1 MNKNFYRIVFNKTRG
16 LFVVVSE
23 IVKSHQATTSCNR
36 KAKKADI
43 NQNLDN
49 NTKFSTLKPL
59 VFLSYVALGMIS
71 IVGTSYA
78 KSIVVD
84 QSANQNQRPI
94 VKELQN
100 GTTQINITAPSK
112 NGVSHNKYTQFD
124 VSKKG
129 VILNNA
135 TGGTNTQLAGI
146 VNGNPLLQN
155 SAKVILNEVNSN
167 NISQL
172 NGYIEVAGQKAQV
185 VIANPAG
192 ITCDG
197 CGFINADRVTL
208 TTGKPIVTNGNLDG
222 YLVEKGQIQITGNG
236 LNNTGQDY
244 SDLIARSVNINAKLW
259 ANKEINVITGKAKV
273 SADLKHIDKQG
284 IDNNVGQPEFGI
296 DVSRL
301 GGMYADKIRMVGTEH
316 GVGVRNN
323 GTLLAN
329 AGTLTVTNDGKVI
342 NAGYISSAQNL
353 EFKTTYG
360 GIENHSTIESSKNIV
375 LSSKAEIKNVDRLN
389 AQGDITL
396 NAESWVGN
404 QGLISSGKQITTTS
418 KEFDNSY
425 SANIKAQ
432 NLKIDANMAK
442 NTGNINVNDTI
453 NLLANQFENNK
464 KLAAKKEVTINSRK
478 FKNDWKG
485 KIESNNIK
493 IFGDEFVNYGQL
505 VADNRL
511 TMNVKSITNL
521 NELVGRN
528 EIRINSIEFSNKKDG
543 IINAYDA
550 EVITQNFDS
559 DGTILTGAL
568 DISAEINYNN
578 GINGKIIADYFKLI
592 NPHKSVNEGL
602 IDVGYFYELGSDFI
616 NTAFGK
622 IKVGELYANND
633 YFENK
638 GSVYSSSKIIVE
650 SNDFYNNGQFDAIKT
665 LKVNQNKNFKN
676 DWQGTINANLIDF
689 DQQIV
694 NESFSNFGSIQS
706 KDQIK
711 IKSKDFYNQGK
722 ILAKHELSIQGDKL
736 KNEMN
741 ASISA
746 DKIDLSGT
754 TLENKGLITAQDSL
768 NIGVKQLYN
777 KFKLLSDENLDINTS
792 YFSNEG
798 NESIVKADLVT
809 IFADKLDN
817 HSTFNAT
824 NDLQIIVSNIYNQG
838 RFTSN
843 NHIGIYSADFKN
855 DWAAHVDA
863 DKLDIAG
870 GKMHNMNEIKA
881 NRYITINVSDFYNNK
896 SLFTFGNLEIG
907 GTNFKND
914 WYGVIKAENLDI
926 LSTQLSNYGKFETSN
941 LMNIVTKKFYNY
953 GRVDSDMHIW
963 LYADYFRNDWKAVM
977 NANYIKTKVTNIENY
992 GSIKGII
999 NDENQL

>member
-23 IVKSHQATTSCNR
+23 IVKSHQAISRCSR
-36 KAKKADI
+36 KAKKTDI
-43 NQNLDN
+43 KQNSN
-49 NTKFSTLKPL
+49 NDTKYCTLKPL
-59 VFLSYVALGMIS
+59 AFLSYIALGMVS
-71 IVGTSYA
+71 IVGTTYA
-78 KSIVVD
+78 KGIVVD
-84 QSANQNQRPI
+84 PLANQNQRPV

-100 GTTQINITAPSK
+100 GTTQINIVAPSR

-135 TGGTNTQLAGI
+135 TGGTNTQLAGNI
-146 VNGNPLLQN
+146 NGNPLLQN

-185 VIANPAG
+185 IIANPAG

-197 CGFINADRVTL
+197 CGFINADRATL

-453 NLLANQFENNK
+453 NLLADQFENNK
-464 KLAAKKEVTINSRK
+464 KLAAKKEVAINSRK

-485 KIESNNIK
+485 KIESDNIK
-493 IFGDEFVNYGQL
+493 IFGDQFVNYGQL

-511 TMNVKSITNL
+511 TLNVKQITNL
-521 NELVGRN
+521 NELVGRK
-528 EIRINSIEFSNKKDG
+528 EIRISSDDFFNKKSG
-543 IINAYDA
+543 IINSNYV
-550 EVITQNFDS
+550 EVVTKNFDS
-559 DGTILTGAL
+559 DGTISVEGL
-568 DISAEINYNN
+568 DLRAQENFNN
-578 GINGKIIADYFKLI
+578 GVNGKLIADYVNLESI
-592 NPHKSVNEGL
+592 KSVNEGL
-602 IDVGYFYELGSDFI
+602 IDVIYLNESASKFI
-616 NTAFGK
+616 NTAFGNIK
-622 IKVGELYANND
+622 IDTLNGFND

-638 GSVYSSSKIIVE
+638 GSIYSSNELMLQSK
-650 SNDFYNNGQFDAIKT
+650 DFYNNGQFDARRNVRIS
-665 LKVNQNKNFKN
+665 QNKNFKN
-676 DWQGTINANLIDF
+676 DWHGTIKANLINIYE
-689 DQQIV
+689 QTV
-694 NESFSNFGSIQS
+694 NDSFSNYGTIQS
-706 KDQIK
+706 EDQIK
-711 IKSKDFYNQGK
+711 IKSKDFYNQGQ
-722 ILAKHELSIQGDKL
+722 ILAKHELNIQAEKQ

-741 ASISA
+741 ASINS
-746 DKIDLSGT
+746 DKINLSGT

-768 NIGVKQLYN
+768 NIVVKQLYN

-798 NESIVKADLVT
+798 NESLVKADLVT
-809 IFADKLDN
+809 IFANKLDN

-824 NDLQIIVSNIYNQG
+824 NDLQIIVNNIYNQG

-855 DWAAHVDA
+855 DWAGHVDA

-881 NRYITINVSDFYNNK
+881 NRYITINVNDFYNNK
-896 SLFTFGNLEIG
+896 TLFTFGDLEIG

-914 WYGVIKAENLDI
+914 WYGLIKAENLDI

-941 LMNIVTKKFYNY
+941 LMNIVTKNFYNY

-977 NANYIKTKVTNIENY
+977 NAKYIKTKVNHIENY
-992 GSIKGII
+992 GLITGII

>member
-78 KSIVVD
+78 KGIVVD

-185 VIANPAG
+185 IIANPAG

-197 CGFINADRVTL
+197 CGFINADRATL
-208 TTGKPIVTNGNLDG
+208 TTGKPIVTNGNLEG

-284 IDNNVGQPEFGI
+284 FDNHVGQPEFGI

-329 AGTLTVTNDGKVI
+329 AGTLTITNDGKVI

-375 LSSKAEIKNVDRLN
+375 ISSKAEIKNVDRLN

-404 QGLISSGKQITTTS
+404 QGLISSGKQITSTS

-453 NLLANQFENNK
+453 NLLADQFENNK
-464 KLAAKKEVTINSRK
+464 KLAAKKEVAINSK
-478 FKNDWKG
+478 NFKNDWKG
-485 KIESNNIK
+485 KIESANIK
-493 IFGDEFVNYGQL
+493 LVGDQFVNYGQL

-511 TMNVKSITNL
+511 TLNVKQITNL
-521 NELVGRN
+521 NELVGRK
-528 EIRINSIEFSNKKDG
+528 EIRISSDDFFNKKSG
-543 IINAYDA
+543 IINSNYV
-550 EVITQNFDS
+550 EVVTKNFDS
-559 DGTILTGAL
+559 DGTISVEGL
-568 DISAEINYNN
+568 DLRAQENFNN
-578 GINGKIIADYFKLI
+578 GVNGKLIADYVNLDSI
-592 NPHKSVNEGL
+592 KSVNEGL
-602 IDVGYFYELGSDFI
+602 IDVIYLSESASKFI
-616 NTAFGK
+616 NTAFGNIK
-622 IKVGELYANND
+622 IDTLNGFND

-638 GSVYSSSKIIVE
+638 GSIYSSNELMLQSK
-650 SNDFYNNGQFDAIKT
+650 DFYNNGQFDARRNVRIS
-665 LKVNQNKNFKN
+665 QNKNFKN
-676 DWQGTINANLIDF
+676 DWHGTIKANLININE
-689 DQQIV
+689 QTV
-694 NESFSNFGSIQS
+694 NDSFSNYGTIQS
-706 KDQIK
+706 EDQIK
-711 IKSKDFYNQGK
+711 IKSKDFYNQGQ
-722 ILAKHELSIQGDKL
+722 ILAKHELSIQGEKL

-741 ASISA
+741 ASIKG
-746 DKIDLSGT
+746 DKINLSGT

-855 DWAAHVDA
+855 DWAGHVDA
-863 DKLDIAG
+863 DKMDIAG

-926 LSTQLSNYGKFETSN
+926 LSTQLANYGKFETSN

-977 NANYIKTKVTNIENY
+977 NAKYIKTKVTDIENY